1 MVSSLEGRG
10 VAQPVVLPVA
20 VSTRAN
26 SLALRRTPK
35 KRGMKEKTKSHVV
48 ARTHDTI
55 QPNLSAQSKRRPQK
69 RSSSRPQ
76 EESTQGRRAWARARA
91 CSEGLSNF
99 THCTAGGFKIFM
111 KERRTEGVGESG
123 RWGEVGRWGDLVY
136 ARWHGN
142 NVVMTVHSSAGK
154 TRWNCDSY
162 VTSGWCYVPRVL
174 CELNFSFVREKSSR
188 ADRTDQEVGK
198 GLIIP
203 LKSPLSRLSCWNP
216 TIFLLFQNQAFLND
230 LFL

>member
-1 MVSSLEGRG
+1 MIHLRGRKRKAERIGKKNKVEIMKNVMRQVCSEGGDVVSSLEGRG

-99 THCTAGGFKIFM
+99 THCTAGGF
-111 KERRTEGVGESG
+111 
-123 RWGEVGRWGDLVY
+123 
-136 ARWHGN
+136 
-142 NVVMTVHSSAGK
+142 
-154 TRWNCDSY
+154 
-162 VTSGWCYVPRVL
+162 
-174 CELNFSFVREKSSR
+174 
-188 ADRTDQEVGK
+188 
-198 GLIIP
+198 
-203 LKSPLSRLSCWNP
+203 
-216 TIFLLFQNQAFLND
+216 
-230 LFL
+230 